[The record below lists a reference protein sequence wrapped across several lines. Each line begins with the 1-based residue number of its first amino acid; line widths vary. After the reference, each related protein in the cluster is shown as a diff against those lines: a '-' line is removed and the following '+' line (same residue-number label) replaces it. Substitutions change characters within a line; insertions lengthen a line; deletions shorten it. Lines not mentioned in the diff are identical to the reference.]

1 VHLDFRPDGIRRL
14 AEIAHA
20 VNEKQENIGARR
32 LYTVME
38 RLLEDVSYHAAR
50 RTGDVV
56 PIDAAF
62 VDEKLA
68 GIAGDEELARY
79 IL

>member
-1 VHLDFRPDGIRRL
+1 
-14 AEIAHA
+14 

-38 RLLEDVSYHAAR
+38 RLLEEVSYGAAR
-50 RTGDVV
+50 RTGDTVA
-56 PIDAAF
+56 IDAAF
-62 VDEKLA
+62 VDERLA
-68 GIAGDEELARY
+68 GVAGDDNLARY